1 MKKPT
6 SKILYSVTNRYA
18 PPIFQIIDND
28 YDDPHF
34 DSTAPHKNNV
44 QVSVTLPAVRSLSDE
59 SMIYEFNNGALDR
72 MNLLVGPSLFLLV
85 MVDGKN
91 ICSCHLAFLCVCQQW
106 LYEVV
111 CELRTSLM

>member
-1 MKKPT
+1 MY
-6 SKILYSVTNRYA
+6 LLL
-18 PPIFQIIDND
+18 FQIIDD
-28 YDDPHF
+28 DDDDDDDPHF

-59 SMIYEFNNGALDR
+59 SMMVYEFNNGALDR